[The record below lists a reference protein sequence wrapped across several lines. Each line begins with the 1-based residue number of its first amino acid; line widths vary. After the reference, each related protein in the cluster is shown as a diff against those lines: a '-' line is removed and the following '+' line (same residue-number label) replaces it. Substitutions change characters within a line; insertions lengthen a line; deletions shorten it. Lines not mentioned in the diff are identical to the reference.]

1 MQEKPDTDEL
11 NGGQPP
17 GLLTNTAGASKGRP
31 QGSPLHPTPL
41 PPLPRYEEISP
52 AVSLTGDTVEG
63 SITASEIVS
72 TDPPPEPDIST
83 HPTVPLTP
91 PKRYFQ
97 VNWWSIVAF
106 ALLLV
111 LVGEHLAPFVW
122 PLVDSYLHPKA
133 TITLFPTQ
141 RAMSHQ
147 YAFLAVT
154 GTADQSRNQ
163 VPSRVLSFTT
173 PTKSATITTTGTG
186 YTPAIQAKGTVI
198 LYNEANYNQTIAAG
212 TVIAGN
218 DGRQIVTDQTVTIAA
233 GNPPYL
239 GSSTVL
245 AHSLQAGEVGN
256 IQALDINGLCCLAGI
271 YAKNTSGF
279 SGGLDPKPYPMLSHT
294 DLERETQSLAGS
306 LSPLAKAGTQK
317 QALES
322 EQFLQPM
329 QCSLTSSSHPK
340 VGERAITATV
350 SVSETCSAQ
359 VFDVAVLQKLTSVQ
373 FVQDSQKQLG
383 SNFIQRGN
391 LSTSIEKTT
400 RLDKSHHT
408 CQLTVSATGTLILYL
423 SQAQMQALKMQ
434 IAGKKITEAQRQ
446 LLALAGVQG
455 VAIQPAHQ
463 TDISLPTDPNQITM
477 QEMSK

>member
-1 MQEKPDTDEL
+1 MQEKPVTEEL
-11 NGGQPP
+11 NGEQPP
-17 GLLTNTAGASKGRP
+17 GLLAS
-31 QGSPLHPTPL
+31 
-41 PPLPRYEEISP
+41 E
-52 AVSLTGDTVEG
+52 TVEG

-97 VNWWSIVAF
+97 VNWWSIA
-106 ALLLV
+106 ALALFLILL
-111 LVGEHLAPFVW
+111 GEHFAPFVW

-133 TITLFPTQ
+133 KVTLFPMQ
-141 RAMSHQ
+141 KAMRYQ
-147 YAFLAVT
+147 YTFLAVT

-163 VPSRVLSFTT
+163 VPSRVLSFST
-173 PTKSATITTTGTG
+173 PTKSETIATTGIG

-198 LYNEANYNQTIAAG
+198 LYNEANYSQTIAAG
-212 TVIAGN
+212 TVITGN
-218 DGRQIVTDQTVTIAA
+218 DSRQIVTDQTVTIAA

-239 GSSTVL
+239 ASSTVL

-256 IQALDINGLCCLAGI
+256 IQPLDINGLCCLAGI

-279 SGGLDPKPYPMLSHT
+279 TGGQNPKPYRMLSHA
-294 DLERETQSLAGS
+294 DLEREAQNLAGS
-306 LSPLAKAGTQK
+306 LSPLAKVGIQN
-317 QALES
+317 QMLQS
-322 EQFLQPM
+322 EQFIQPV
-329 QCSLTSSSHPK
+329 QCSLTTSSHPK
-340 VGERAITATV
+340 VGERANSATV

-359 VFDVAVLQKLTSVQ
+359 VIDDAVLQRLGNMQ
-373 FVQDSQKQLG
+373 FVQDTYKQLG
-383 SNFIQRGN
+383 SNFVQRGN

-400 RLDKSHHT
+400 LLDKSHHT

-423 SQAQMQALKMQ
+423 SQAQMRTLKTQ
-434 IAGKKITEAQRQ
+434 IAGKKIAEAQRQ

-463 TDISLPTDPNQITM
+463 TDKSLPSDPNQITM
-477 QEMSK
+477 QEMSS